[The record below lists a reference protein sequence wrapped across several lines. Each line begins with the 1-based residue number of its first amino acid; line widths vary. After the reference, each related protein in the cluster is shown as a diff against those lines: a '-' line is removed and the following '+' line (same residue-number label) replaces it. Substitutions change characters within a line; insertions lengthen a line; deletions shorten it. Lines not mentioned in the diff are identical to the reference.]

1 MPVFKYTAKDS
12 EGDEFSGVYTD
23 ISSVGALRSELMK
36 LGYELITATKDVN
49 ATSKKPHRLKQSEI
63 VSFAYEFAGMYSA
76 GLSII
81 KCLETVENQTENDS
95 LSAIVSD
102 IRLSVEAGATLH
114 EAFEKYRDIFSDF
127 FLGMIEAG
135 ETGGKLSETLHMAA
149 EYLEQQLETKSK
161 IKAAFAYPIVVSI
174 MCLVIV
180 TALVIFV
187 VPVFQKLYSQLHIEL
202 PGPTQILI
210 LISVVVRNYW
220 WLVISLTAGLF
231 FGIKKAVK
239 VEAVKQKLDKMML
252 NMPVF
257 GKLNKMIIT
266 SRYIRTFAM
275 MVSAGVSVVES
286 LELAEKVVN
295 NHEVNLMSRDIRQ
308 KVLTGSGISAPMS
321 EYNIFPP
328 VIVQLAGAG
337 EEAGVLSEMLIKG
350 VGFLDKK
357 IDKMIKSLIVKI
369 EPILSVIIGAAVGS
383 ILMAVYLPM
392 FDYMGK
398 IK

>member
-1 MPVFKYTAKDS
+1 MAVYKYKAKDS
-12 EGDEFSGVYTD
+12 DGEEFTGVYTD
-23 ISSVGALRSELMK
+23 VSGVGALRSELFK
-36 LGYELITATKDVN
+36 LGYELISAAKDSN
-49 ATSKKPHRLKQSEI
+49 ASGQKKLRLTQSEI

-76 GLSII
+76 GLSIL
-81 KCLETVENQTENDS
+81 KCLETIETQTENDS
-95 LSAIVSD
+95 LRTIVSD
-102 IRLSVEAGATLH
+102 VRMRVEAGATLH
-114 EAFEKYRDIFSDF
+114 EAFDKYREIFSEF

-135 ETGGKLSETLHMAA
+135 ETGGKLSETLQMAA
-149 EYLEQQLETKSK
+149 VYLEQQADTKSK
-161 IKAAFAYPIVVSI
+161 IKGAFAYPVVVSI
-174 MCLVIV
+174 LCLIIV

-202 PGPTQILI
+202 PGPTRVLI
-210 LISVVVRNYW
+210 LLSEAVRNYW
-220 WLVISLTAGLF
+220 WLIIPLVGGSIFGLRYLF
-231 FGIKKAVK
+231 KL
-239 VEAVKQKLDKMML
+239 ESVKQKIDKILLD
-252 NMPVF
+252 MPVL
-257 GKLNKMIIT
+257 GRLNKMIAT

-275 MVSAGVSVVES
+275 MISAGVSVVES

-295 NHEVNLMSRDIRQ
+295 NHQVTLMSRDIRQ
-308 KVLTGSGISAPMS
+308 KVLTGSGVSGPMS

-337 EEAGVLSEMLIKG
+337 EEAGVLSEMLIRG
-350 VGFLDKK
+350 VGFIDKK

-369 EPILSVIIGAAVGS
+369 EPILSVFIGAAVGS